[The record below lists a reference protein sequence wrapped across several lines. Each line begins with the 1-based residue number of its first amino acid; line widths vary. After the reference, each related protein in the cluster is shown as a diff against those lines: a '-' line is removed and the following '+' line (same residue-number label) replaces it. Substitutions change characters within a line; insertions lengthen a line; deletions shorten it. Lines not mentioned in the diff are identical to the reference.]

1 MTKIASGVETAQIA
15 ITNGYLDCLATSAVV
30 LRIQP
35 IVCVLSRTDSHST
48 WIPQRESIY
57 TKLQMVYQ

>member
-1 MTKIASGVETAQIA
+1 MTKITSGVEMAQIA
-15 ITNGYLDCLATSAVV
+15 MTNGYLDCLATSAVV

-57 TKLQMVYQ
+57 TKLQMIYQ